1 MEEMKISVVV
11 NTFNEE
17 KNLERA
23 LKSVQDFAD
32 EIVVVDMH
40 STDRTVQIAKKFKAK
55 VFLHEYTRF
64 VEPARNFALRQ
75 AQGDWILILDAD
87 EELPASLA
95 KTLIETAKAGEADWV
110 ELPRK
115 NMIFSQW
122 IKNSRWWPDF
132 LPRFFKKGKVSIPAK
147 IHAPYEKEGQGIRLP
162 AEEENALVH
171 HHYESIS
178 QYLERLNRYTDIQ
191 AEELKEKGYLFCWQ
205 DLMIKPA
212 NEFFSRFFAG
222 EGYKDGLHGLVLA
235 LLQAFSELVL
245 YLKIWEKG
253 GFTKENINSLT
264 EVMEKIMRD
273 YLYWQ
278 QKVTANAFA
287 KIRLKIK
294 SKI

>member
-1 MEEMKISVVV
+1 MRISVVI

-17 KNLERA
+17 KNLERC
-23 LKSVQDFAD
+23 LRSVKDFGG

-40 STDRTVQIAKKFKAK
+40 SADKTVVIAKKFGAK
-55 VFLHEYTRF
+55 IFQHPYTRF
-64 VEPARNFALRQ
+64 VEPARNFAISK
-75 AQGDWILILDAD
+75 ATGDWILILDAD
-87 EELPASLA
+87 EELPTGLA
-95 KTLIETAKAGEADWV
+95 KTLIEIAKAGEVDWV

-115 NMIFSQW
+115 NLIFGQW

-147 IHAPYEKEGQGIRLP
+147 IHAPYEKEGRGIQLP
-162 AEEENALVH
+162 AEEENALIH

-191 AEELKEKGYLFCWQ
+191 SEELKKKGYLFGWQ
-205 DLMIKPA
+205 DLIIKPA

-245 YLKIWEKG
+245 YLKVWEKG
-253 GFTKENINSLT
+253 GFAKENIESLA
-264 EVMEKIMRD
+264 EVMEKIIRD

-278 QKVTANAFA
+278 QKITANAFA